1 MKSRSLVIKEHSV
14 RKAIATINV
23 SMRPLGVIPFRPQ
36 WDYIAAELSKK
47 FLADA
52 RWCAQSHY
60 GSRQVVPSGLV
71 RLMPWAHRS
80 AASRQVLARGLFW
93 LIIVDPI
100 VLTVAYW
107 IFMLLML
114 PLIGLAA
121 GASAI
126 ANRKHDK

>member
-1 MKSRSLVIKEHSV
+1 MESRSERTTNTLMLIVGI
-14 RKAIATINV
+14 
-23 SMRPLGVIPFRPQ
+23 PLGILLLIWTVWITITAFIGGQAPFF
-36 WDYIAAELSKK
+36 
-47 FLADA
+47 FLDFD
-52 RWCAQSHY
+52 
-60 GSRQVVPSGLV
+60 GFNLI
-71 RLMPWAHRS
+71 
-80 AASRQVLARGLFW
+80 RGLFW

-107 IFMLLML
+107 IFMLLIL

>member
-1 MKSRSLVIKEHSV
+1 MESRSERTTNTLMLIVGI
-14 RKAIATINV
+14 
-23 SMRPLGVIPFRPQ
+23 PLGILLLIWTVRITITAFIGGQAPFF
-36 WDYIAAELSKK
+36 
-47 FLADA
+47 FLDFD
-52 RWCAQSHY
+52 
-60 GSRQVVPSGLV
+60 GFNLI
-71 RLMPWAHRS
+71 
-80 AASRQVLARGLFW
+80 RGLFW

>member
-1 MKSRSLVIKEHSV
+1 MESRSERTTNTLMLIVGI
-14 RKAIATINV
+14 
-23 SMRPLGVIPFRPQ
+23 PLGILLLIWTVWITITAFIGGQAPVF
-36 WDYIAAELSKK
+36 
-47 FLADA
+47 FLDFD
-52 RWCAQSHY
+52 
-60 GSRQVVPSGLV
+60 GFNLI
-71 RLMPWAHRS
+71 
-80 AASRQVLARGLFW
+80 RGLFW
-93 LIIVDPI
+93 PIIVDPI

>member
-1 MKSRSLVIKEHSV
+1 MESRSERTTNTLMLIVGI
-14 RKAIATINV
+14 
-23 SMRPLGVIPFRPQ
+23 PLGILLLIWTVWITITAFIGGQAPFF
-36 WDYIAAELSKK
+36 
-47 FLADA
+47 FLEFD
-52 RWCAQSHY
+52 
-60 GSRQVVPSGLV
+60 GFNLI
-71 RLMPWAHRS
+71 
-80 AASRQVLARGLFW
+80 RGLFW
-93 LIIVDPI
+93 LIVVDPI

>member
-1 MKSRSLVIKEHSV
+1 MESRSERTTNTLMLIVGI
-14 RKAIATINV
+14 
-23 SMRPLGVIPFRPQ
+23 PLGILLLIWTVWITITAFIGGQAPFF
-36 WDYIAAELSKK
+36 
-47 FLADA
+47 FLDFD
-52 RWCAQSHY
+52 
-60 GSRQVVPSGLV
+60 GFNLI
-71 RLMPWAHRS
+71 
-80 AASRQVLARGLFW
+80 RGLFW

-126 ANRKHDK
+126 SNRKHDK

>member
-1 MKSRSLVIKEHSV
+1 
-14 RKAIATINV
+14 V
-23 SMRPLGVIPFRPQ
+23 SDPHDMVTVSTPHQHTHAHCRHPAWKTLTAFIGDQAPFF
-36 WDYIAAELSKK
+36 
-47 FLADA
+47 FLNFD
-52 RWCAQSHY
+52 
-60 GSRQVVPSGLV
+60 GFNLI
-71 RLMPWAHRS
+71 
-80 AASRQVLARGLFW
+80 RGLFW

-114 PLIGLAA
+114 PLVGLAA

>member
-1 MKSRSLVIKEHSV
+1 MRQPSNFSYLYILSRVTPPRHGVIDTSTQGGIMESRSERTTNTLMLIVGI
-14 RKAIATINV
+14 
-23 SMRPLGVIPFRPQ
+23 PLGIALMIWTAWITVTAFIGGQAPFF
-36 WDYIAAELSKK
+36 
-47 FLADA
+47 FLEFD
-52 RWCAQSHY
+52 
-60 GSRQVVPSGLV
+60 GFNLI
-71 RLMPWAHRS
+71 
-80 AASRQVLARGLFW
+80 RGLFW

-126 ANRKHDK
+126 ANRKHEK